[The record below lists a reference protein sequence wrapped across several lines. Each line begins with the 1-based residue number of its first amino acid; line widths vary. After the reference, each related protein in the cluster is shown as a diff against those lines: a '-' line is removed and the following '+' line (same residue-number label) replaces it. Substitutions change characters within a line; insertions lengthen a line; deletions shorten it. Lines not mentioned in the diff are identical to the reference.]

1 MSQKINEEIG
11 NKRSMSTGCDTK
23 SFLHFILR
31 PKLRSEMNRTKE
43 SPKILLMESSG
54 NNFISLSVFYLIM

>member
-1 MSQKINEEIG
+1 M
-11 NKRSMSTGCDTK
+11 TGMRFCV
-23 SFLHFILR
+23 